1 MFDKIRLYFA
11 QQRQKALKTRVNH
24 EIHERLFPH
33 LLGEKDFGYSFSS
46 DEEMNALT
54 EKLDVQPLLDTVERH
69 ICNMPKSYGESFRHI
84 MHRDLHERFR
94 MYEQVARKAVQPKE
108 CDPRFVATHA

>member
-1 MFDKIRLYFA
+1 MFNKIRLFLA
-11 QQRQKALKTRVNH
+11 QQRQKSFKTGINH

-33 LLGEKDFGYSFSS
+33 LLGERDFGYSFSS
-46 DEEMNALT
+46 DEGMNALT
-54 EKLDVQPLLDTVERH
+54 EKFDVQPLLHDIERH
-69 ICNMPKSYGESFRHI
+69 ISNMPKSYGESFRHI

-108 CDPRFVATHA
+108 CNPRFVAVHA